1 MGGVKNVLLLPCS
14 DRILPDSLMVGQAWS
29 TCYEMYFYIIM
40 TVVLIVGLRKNRV
53 LPILAVLFV
62 VAWLLRK
69 WLMTFGFGRYLFSLL
84 GSIHIYKFC
93 IGIVVA
99 IVYDKLN
106 KMLENANVKKSLKW
120 VVFIVLQ
127 ICVLSMFLMSYRHYL
142 APLASIIMF
151 VSLLL
156 MNRDLSAFSEK
167 GIYKVIKW
175 FGDISYSLYLVHLL
189 VIYIFVNQCHVG
201 QWWLLL
207 PLSLG
212 VAIGV
217 SSLSYLYIEKPGMN
231 LAKRIINKNNIA

>member
-1 MGGVKNVLLLPCS
+1 MGGVKNILLFPCS
-14 DRILPDSLMVGQAWS
+14 DRILPNSLMVGQAWS

-40 TVVLIVGLRKNRV
+40 TAVLIVGLKKNRV

-62 VAWLLRK
+62 VAWLSRK

-106 KMLENANVKKSLKW
+106 KMMEKANVKKSVKW
-120 VVFIVLQ
+120 AVFIVLQ
-127 ICVLSMFLMSYRHYL
+127 IFVLAMFFMSYRHYL

-151 VSLLL
+151 VSWLL
-156 MNRDLSAFSEK
+156 MNRDLCAFSER
-167 GIYKVIKW
+167 GIYKVLKW

-189 VIYIFVNQCHVG
+189 VIYIFVKQCHVG

-207 PLSLG
+207 PLTLG
-212 VAIGV
+212 VAIGF
-217 SSLSYLYIEKPGMN
+217 SSLSYIYIEKPGMN